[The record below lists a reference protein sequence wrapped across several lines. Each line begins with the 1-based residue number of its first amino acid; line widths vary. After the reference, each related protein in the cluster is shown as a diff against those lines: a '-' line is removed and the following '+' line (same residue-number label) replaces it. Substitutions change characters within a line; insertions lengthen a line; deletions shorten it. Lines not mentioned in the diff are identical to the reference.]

1 MNMLNAVVI
10 FGLDVALYIVV
21 YIALFP
27 RLNNVEEA
35 LRVERW
41 NNMDRETKFCYRLLY
56 GFLSVVLI
64 GAVYGIPPSGSII
77 YLIYKLVTPVLPILM
92 MAFLWGFFVFMTAGE
107 SWGVFHYI
115 VAIIAPIIIWVSM
128 SIHMLMM
135 IDEKIPISAAI
146 F

>member
-1 MNMLNAVVI
+1 MNMLSAIVI
-10 FGLDVALYIVV
+10 LGLDAALYAVV

-27 RLNNVEEA
+27 RLNNVKEA

-41 NNMDRETKFCYRLLY
+41 NNMDRETKCCYRLLY

-64 GAVYGIPPSGSII
+64 GAIYGIPPSGSII
-77 YLIYKLVTPVLPILM
+77 YLIYKLVAPVLPILI
-92 MAFLWGFFVFMTAGE
+92 MAFLWGFFIFMTAGE

-115 VAIIAPIIIWVSM
+115 VAVIAPIIIWAFM
-128 SIHMLMM
+128 SIEMLMM
-135 IDEKIPISAAI
+135 IDKKIPISAAI